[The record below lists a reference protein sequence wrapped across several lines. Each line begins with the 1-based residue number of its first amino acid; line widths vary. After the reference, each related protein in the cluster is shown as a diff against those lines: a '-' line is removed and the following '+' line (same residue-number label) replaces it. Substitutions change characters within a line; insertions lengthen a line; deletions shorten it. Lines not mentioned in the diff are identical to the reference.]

1 MQNNKIIPIPDTLIS
16 SLLAGE
22 RFLIFTHVRP
32 DGDAIGSAFGMQSF
46 LRDQGKHADVVLPA
60 DPPSRYLKF
69 DLDFLRSADVKAYD
83 TIVVLD
89 CAARERIADA
99 GVLAQLQNEERFF
112 NLDHHI
118 TNTVKAAF
126 FDFVCPFASSACEI
140 AAALVFNSGRTFSK
154 RTATLLMAGILTD
167 TGGFKFSNTCGR
179 VLQCA
184 AKLIDSGV
192 DYEELI
198 NVLFFSKARKQLEFE
213 GDLISECLRFA
224 CGGRFAYAFI
234 PPELLEKHN
243 FSLKE
248 DEGLI
253 DLLREIDGVVIAML
267 VHQHPEGFKV
277 SLRSKDPAYPVA
289 PIASKFGG
297 GGHLMAAGAT
307 VDVPNF
313 ETLEKM
319 MLQLIEDHLKK

>member
-1 MQNNKIIPIPDTLIS
+1 MQNNKTIPIPDDLIS
-16 SLLAGE
+16 SLLTGE

-46 LRDQGKHADVVLPA
+46 LLDQGKHADVVLPA
-60 DPPSRYLKF
+60 DPPARYLKF
-69 DLDFLRSADVKAYD
+69 DLKFLRTADVKEYD

-89 CAARERIADA
+89 CATRDRIADA
-99 GVLAQLQNEERFF
+99 GVLTQMLNEDRFF

-118 TNTVKAAF
+118 TNTVKAKK

-140 AAALVFNSGRTFSK
+140 AAALVFNSGRQFSR
-154 RTATLLMAGILTD
+154 RTATLLLSGILTD

-184 AKLIDSGV
+184 ARLIDSGV
-192 DYEELI
+192 DYEELVNI
-198 NVLFFSKARKQLEFE
+198 LFFSKARKQLEFE
-213 GDLISECLRFA
+213 GDLIAECLRFA
-224 CGGRFAYAFI
+224 CDGKFAYAFI

-253 DLLREIDGVVIAML
+253 DILREIDGVVIAML

-307 VDVPNF
+307 VDVPDF
-313 ETLEKM
+313 GTLEKM
-319 MLQLIEDHLKK
+319 MLQLVSDHLSK